1 MNLVIIAVLFT
12 SLFTLAIAAWD
23 RSFHSMVSNPS
34 TTDAILAVIIFMIA
48 LVPSLGVPVLISRI
62 RISRTHT
69 KEWLVPV
76 SAASASVLFPLAINF
91 DLIPFSAAYSYSD
104 GIGVFLIHFTAMTIN
119 THSFK
124 RIAISRI
131 NKTEVNGILHIMLYI
146 MSTLAL
152 ILMLWAVIYFE

>member
-1 MNLVIIAVLFT
+1 MNLVIIAILFT

-34 TTDAILAVIIFMIA
+34 TTDAILAVMIFMIA

-131 NKTEVNGILHIMLYI
+131 NKTAVNGILYVVRC
-146 MSTLAL
+146 SRTLGPLFLERAL
-152 ILMLWAVIYFE
+152 APVCG

>member
-1 MNLVIIAVLFT
+1 MNVVIIAILFT
-12 SLFTLAIAAWD
+12 SLFALAIAVWD
-23 RSFHSMVSNPS
+23 RIFYSMVSNPS
-34 TTDAILAVIIFMIA
+34 TTDAILAVIIFIIA
-48 LVPSLGVPVLISRI
+48 LVLSLGMPILISRI
-62 RISRTHT
+62 QSSETQT

-76 SAASASVLFPLAINF
+76 SGASASVLFPLAINF
-91 DLIPFSAAYSYSD
+91 DLIPFSAAYTYAD

-124 RIAISRI
+124 RIAISRA
-131 NKTEVNGILHIMLYI
+131 NKTEARGILHIILYT